1 MSTGKY
7 IHLLNL
13 NEIDLLKEILLQ
25 VSPDILSKT
34 ISYSNNP
41 ETLKK
46 VITIDIVKIKNEVE
60 QVAPEQLK
68 IIEKLD
74 SLYQPQDAFFKHIE
88 KS

>member
-7 IHLLNL
+7 IHLLNS

-25 VSPDILSKT
+25 VSPEILSRT
-34 ISYSNNP
+34 ISYSKNT

-60 QVAPEQLK
+60 HLGTPEQLK

-74 SLYQPQDAFFKHIE
+74 SLYQPKDAFFKP
-88 KS
+88 